1 MKGGSPRRVSG
12 SFFVIALSLVP
23 FVLGADQVP
32 VRHTEGR
39 IHGFLVLRDQED
51 NILASGGLTQLA
63 NGNRVTSE
71 LTFHFKDGSLQ
82 QETTVFSQA
91 RVFRLLNYHLI
102 QKGPAFKRP
111 TDMTVNTSS
120 GQVTIRYTDDDGKVK
135 ATSEQMKLPPDL
147 ANGMV
152 TTLLGDIDPTAVKTT
167 VSMLVSTP
175 KPRVVKLEISPL
187 GDAPFTVAG
196 STAKALRFRV
206 KVEIGGISGVVA
218 PIIGKQPPDT
228 HVWMIE
234 GKAPGFL
241 KSEGPMFEGGPIWR
255 IELASPVW
263 PKSESTEKR

>member
-1 MKGGSPRRVSG
+1 MNGGPPRRVSG
-12 SFFVIALSLVP
+12 SFFAVALSLMSLP
-23 FVLGADQVP
+23 LIADQVP

-51 NILASGGLTQLA
+51 NILASGGVTQLA
-63 NGNRVTSE
+63 NGNRVTTE
-71 LTFHFKDGSLQ
+71 LSFHFKDGSLQ
-82 QETTVFSQA
+82 QETAVFSQA
-91 RVFRLLNYHLI
+91 RLFRLLNYHLI

-111 TDMTVNTSS
+111 TDMSVNASS
-120 GQVTIRYTDDDGKVK
+120 GQVTIRYTDDEGKEK
-135 ATSEQMKLPPDL
+135 TIDEKMKLPPDL

-152 TTLLGDIDPTAVKTT
+152 TTLLNDIDPRAAKTT

-196 STAKALRFRV
+196 SSAKALRFRV

-228 HVWMIE
+228 HVWMVE
-234 GKAPGFL
+234 GKAPGFV

-255 IELASPVW
+255 IELSSPVW